1 MRFGKN
7 LAAAM
12 IALACGMGAAWADI
26 VPANGVLEFDV
37 LRDGSSI
44 GSHVYRF
51 DQQGGAL
58 TVDIRTDIAVKLPLV
73 DIALYRFEHQG
84 REIWQDGKLVAL
96 TSKTNDD
103 GKPHH
108 LSVAARDDGL
118 MVDGDAGAHA
128 SDPAIIPASLWNPAI
143 TAQAHILNT
152 LDGRDMDV
160 TVTDLG
166 EEVVETGHGKVM
178 ARHYS
183 VRGDLER
190 DIWYDAHQVLTQ
202 VRFKASDGSDV
213 RYALK

>member
-1 MRFGKN
+1 MRLGKA
-7 LAAAM
+7 LATAM
-12 IALACGMGAAWADI
+12 IALACGMAASQAQTI
-26 VPANGVLEFDV
+26 PANGILEFDV

-44 GSHVYRF
+44 GSHVLRF

-96 TSKTNDD
+96 TSTTNDD

-108 LSVAARDDGL
+108 LSVAAGGGGL

-128 SDPAIIPASLWNPAI
+128 SDLAIIPASLWNPAI
-143 TAQAHILNT
+143 TIQDHILNT
-152 LDGRDMDV
+152 LDGRDMAV

-166 EEVVETGHGKVM
+166 DEAVETGHGQVT
-178 ARHYS
+178 ARHYRI
-183 VRGDLER
+183 RGDLDR
-190 DIWYDAHQVLTQ
+190 DIWYDARQVLTQ